1 MYALELPAVVDERQ
15 QIHLQ
20 LPSYISAK
28 QVRVLIMYEQSL
40 PQINPSQS
48 QSTDFI
54 AALMQM
60 PDVGN
65 DDDFARINPDHQEDQ
80 DVFN

>member
-20 LPSYISAK
+20 LPSYILAK
-28 QVRVLIMYEQSL
+28 QVRVLIMYEHSMPQHNAPQSHA
-40 PQINPSQS
+40 
-48 QSTDFI
+48 DFI
-54 AALMQM
+54 TVLLQM

-65 DDDFARINPDHQEDQ
+65 DDDFLRINPDHQEDQ

>member
-20 LPSYISAK
+20 LPAYIAAK
-28 QVRVLIMYEQSL
+28 HVRVLVMYEQQ
-40 PQINPSQS
+40 PVQANTQS
-48 QSTDFI
+48 ASFI
-54 AALMQM
+54 EALMQM
-60 PDVGN
+60 PDVGS